1 MDIVIRNGVID
12 KSEAKRVR
20 EIKNEAGLLKKDFAD
35 YIHGVPGPYYD
46 LFNTHLC
53 IPRRAHMI
61 RNFYGP
67 QDSKKIKLLE
77 NTDKIS
83 EKAMYCVICHKLM
96 KQNTAFSARKRILLE
111 ENIFAKKPNESD
123 TLHESVKKMKIENK
137 SEEKQENLEQILE
150 QKLEQIKISISGKKW
165 KDLYDKMYKFNITK
179 CLRDEKEKQKRVIK
193 GFSRLCY
200 KLVTEPI
207 QYEIS
212 HFETKL
218 IYPNE
223 LTPYQKFKLNN
234 PDYKNS
240 PMFSHRRNSRI
251 TANYVT
257 IE

>member
-12 KSEAKRVR
+12 KSEAKRIR
-20 EIKNEAGLLKKDFAD
+20 EIKNEAGLLKKDFSN

-46 LFNTHLC
+46 LFNNHLC
-53 IPRRAHMI
+53 VPRRAYMI
-61 RNFYGP
+61 KNFYGP
-67 QDSKKIKLLE
+67 QDSKIIKLLK
-77 NTDKIS
+77 NTNKIS

-96 KQNTAFSARKRILLE
+96 KQNTAFSVRKRILIE

-137 SEEKQENLEQILE
+137 SEENLEKNLE
-150 QKLEQIKISISGKKW
+150 QKLEQIKISVPGEKW

-179 CLRDEKEKQKRVIK
+179 CLCDEKEKQKRVIK
-193 GFSRLCY
+193 GFYKLCY
-200 KLVTEPI
+200 KLITKPI

-234 PDYKNS
+234 PNYKNS
-240 PMFSHRRNSRI
+240 PLFSHRRNSRI
-251 TANYVT
+251 TSNYVT